1 MNILEQI
8 FRLPDLMPPI
18 EESPNSGRSGFLNAR
33 EPPEK
38 VESPRLRRPPNHS
51 SNDSAVAFSRVQY
64 CLGKAVQCDRLALD
78 STHPDMKFIY
88 RDSKNSKA
96 NRIETGE
103 RSGGIGEF
111 CSVEVDE
118 K

>member
-1 MNILEQI
+1 VNGSASLNKYSDC
-8 FRLPDLMPPI
+8 RTSGPPI

-38 VESPRLRRPPNHS
+38 VESPWLRRPPNHS
-51 SNDSAVAFSRVQY
+51 SNDGTVAFSRVQY

-88 RDSKNSKA
+88 RELAQHWRDIS
-96 NRIETGE
+96 RQ
-103 RSGGIGEF
+103 
-111 CSVEVDE
+111 VEQLE
-118 K
+118 KEESDPPSD